1 MFVVTLFQSNFRMA
15 KIGPLIQRFAQQ
27 ELRNSNA
34 IFSLGLYLVGITYL
48 IYLLGGQNASDTTW
62 NTLLWIVVF
71 FGAIN
76 QASRSFEFESGDY
89 FYYYQTIAGPKATII
104 AKLIYNSLYML
115 LLSATAWA
123 LFSLFYGNSV
133 YNPGVFALGLA
144 LGCVGFSAIL
154 TLANGIAERSG
165 GNATLSSILA
175 IPLTLPV
182 LKIVSAINIQAMVGA
197 PLEEVYELVGSLF
210 ALDIAIGLLAYLLF
224 PYLWQD

>member
-1 MFVVTLFQSNFRMA
+1 MT
-15 KIGPLIQRFAQQ
+15 KIGPLILRYAQQ

-89 FYYYQTIAGPKATII
+89 FYYYQTIAGPQTTII

-115 LLSATAWA
+115 LLSAAAWA

-144 LGCVGFSAIL
+144 LGCVGFSTIL

>member
-1 MFVVTLFQSNFRMA
+1 
-15 KIGPLIQRFAQQ
+15 
-27 ELRNSNA
+27 
-34 IFSLGLYLVGITYL
+34 
-48 IYLLGGQNASDTTW
+48 
-62 NTLLWIVVF
+62 
-71 FGAIN
+71 
-76 QASRSFEFESGDY
+76 
-89 FYYYQTIAGPKATII
+89 
-104 AKLIYNSLYML
+104 ML
-115 LLSATAWA
+115 LLSAAAWA

-165 GNATLSSILA
+165 GTTLSSILA

-210 ALDIAIGLLAYLLF
+210 ALDIAIGLLPTSSFLIF
-224 PYLWQD
+224 GKIKIT

>member
-1 MFVVTLFQSNFRMA
+1 MFVVTLFSICFKDDQDR
-15 KIGPLIQRFAQQ
+15 PLIQRFAQQ

-89 FYYYQTIAGPKATII
+89 FYYYQTIAGPKTTII

-115 LLSATAWA
+115 LLSAAAWA
-123 LFSLFYGNSV
+123 LLVCSTEI
-133 YNPGVFALGLA
+133 VF
-144 LGCVGFSAIL
+144 I
-154 TLANGIAERSG
+154 
-165 GNATLSSILA
+165 
-175 IPLTLPV
+175 
-182 LKIVSAINIQAMVGA
+182 IQA
-197 PLEEVYELVGSLF
+197 SLPWDWPW
-210 ALDIAIGLLAYLLF
+210 LR
-224 PYLWQD
+224 WV

>member
-34 IFSLGLYLVGITYL
+34 IFSLGLYLVGITFL
-48 IYLLGGQNASDTTW
+48 IYLLGGQDASDTTW

-89 FYYYQTIAGPKATII
+89 FYYYQTIAGPKTTII
-104 AKLIYNSLYML
+104 AKLMYNSLYML
-115 LLSATAWA
+115 LLSAAAWA

>member
-1 MFVVTLFQSNFRMA
+1 MFVVTLFQSNFRMS

-48 IYLLGGQNASDTTW
+48 IYLLGGQNASDSTW

-89 FYYYQTIAGPKATII
+89 FYYYQTIAGPKTTII

-115 LLSATAWA
+115 LLSAAAWA

-154 TLANGIAERSG
+154 TLANGISERSG